1 MAEQEESPASAVLA
15 RLPVWNT
22 VKSVY
27 RFVWARPAFLAA
39 TLSVPLAVG
48 IIGSIVGVPLLS
60 HLKDSP
66 ADVSEVILLIAL
78 YVAMALAVVLG
89 VVQWHQAVLLG
100 REKSGWFEGGLYR
113 STLRYI
119 GKVFLIMLI
128 LVPFVL
134 PLSLF
139 SMLAGVGIGGIV
151 IGGGLALVIFLLMS
165 AVCVRIFLCLP
176 PAAVGIRGF
185 SIRAAW
191 RISKRNSIRL
201 LVTTFLIQVP
211 LTGVLLVVDVLPLP
225 TTAILIATYL
235 VNATSYFTEAV
246 FLSLAYLHLRSN
258 ISQTEVLATSGA

>member
-1 MAEQEESPASAVLA
+1 MAEQEESPAPAVLVK
-15 RLPVWNT
+15 LPVWST

-48 IIGSIVGVPLLS
+48 IIGSIVGVPIPS
-60 HLKDSP
+60 RHEDSS
-66 ADVSEVILLIAL
+66 ADVSEVILFIAF
-78 YVAMALAVVLG
+78 YVAMGLAVVPG

-100 REKSGWFEGGLYR
+100 REKSGWLEGGLYR

-128 LVPFVL
+128 LIPFVF
-134 PLSLF
+134 PLGLF
-139 SMLAGVGIGGIV
+139 AMLAGAGIGGIG
-151 IGGGLALVIFLLMS
+151 IGSGLALAIFLVMS

-176 PAAVGIRGF
+176 PAAAGIRGF

-201 LVTTFLIQVP
+201 LVTTFLIQLP

-258 ISQTEVLATSGA
+258 ISQAEVLATVGA